1 MESNWRFDVW
11 RLVGGG
17 TPLTLVARDLRDQWT
32 YVTDDP
38 NANAGHYRQWR
49 DPLHI
54 GFLVPDVQTVKPNPN
69 ANFPYGVLVAPDKPV

>member
-1 MESNWRFDVW
+1 LESNWRFDVW

-17 TPLTLVARDLRDQWT
+17 TKLRLVARDLRDQWT

-38 NANAGHYRQWR
+38 DVNPGSYRQWR

-54 GFLVPDVQTVKPNPN
+54 GFLVPDVATPKPDPT
-69 ANFPYGVLVAPDKPV
+69 AGFPYGVAVAPDKPM